1 MHSSGSIY
9 GDLNKQ
15 SNTFKNI
22 FEKILNKLKYN
33 ALSLKKV
40 PFIFA
45 YTALVNDDIV
55 NQTKEAGFDEC
66 FLSPLTNQKVE
77 LIVKEF
83 IDKTCQKI
91 IQDKFFEA
99 FSENPFFRINS
110 NIFEVSNQ
118 ESSYG

>member
-55 NQTKEAGFDEC
+55 N
-66 FLSPLTNQKVE
+66 
-77 LIVKEF
+77 
-83 IDKTCQKI
+83 
-91 IQDKFFEA
+91 
-99 FSENPFFRINS
+99 
-110 NIFEVSNQ
+110 
-118 ESSYG
+118 